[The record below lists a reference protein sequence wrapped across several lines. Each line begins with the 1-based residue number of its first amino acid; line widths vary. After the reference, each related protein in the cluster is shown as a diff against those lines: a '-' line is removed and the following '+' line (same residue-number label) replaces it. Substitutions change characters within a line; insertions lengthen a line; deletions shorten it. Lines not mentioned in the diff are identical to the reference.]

1 LPRKILIV
9 NTYIRYKKD
18 IYSSSLLGAIRK
30 GYWGVIPFHF
40 KVDTNGQQGKQ
51 GKQGRQGGRGR
62 GGKRICIM
70 NFVKW
75 YQKPELVDN
84 FIF

>member
-18 IYSSSLLGAIRK
+18 IYSGSQLGAIRK

-40 KVDTNGQQGKQ
+40 KVDRYEQAGEAGEA
-51 GKQGRQGGRGR
+51 GEAGGEEE
-62 GGKRICIM
+62 K
-70 NFVKW
+70 
-75 YQKPELVDN
+75 EL
-84 FIF
+84 FISGIS